1 MDPTLRDVALGAL
14 QVVIAITVA
23 AVFLIAL
30 LVGFSVV
37 FNVPK
42 LRKSGG
48 RTLTY
53 RSLGE
58 LVGEDDAALGA
69 DEPVLVPARL
79 DTLLGLVAFA
89 VAVSFVV
96 FAVFAIVA
104 FVIKTLFWLVF
115 LPIRIVFKLLFWIL
129 GAGFGLLLMPVI
141 LVVAARS
148 S

>member
-1 MDPTLRDVALGAL
+1 VDPTLRDVALGAL
-14 QVVIAITVA
+14 QVVVAITVA

-58 LVGEDDAALGA
+58 LVGETA
-69 DEPVLVPARL
+69 E
-79 DTLLGLVAFA
+79 
-89 VAVSFVV
+89 
-96 FAVFAIVA
+96 
-104 FVIKTLFWLVF
+104 F
-115 LPIRIVFKLLFWIL
+115 LPPTAPRGPADQLKTPELLE
-129 GAGFGLLLMPVI
+129 
-141 LVVAARS
+141 VAPRKS
-148 S
+148 G